1 MAKIRS
7 DNLQKYVQDLVSETF
22 EDLPTVD
29 RTSEKEEHLAEK
41 KTYPPSGK
49 KNEN

>member
-22 EDLPTVD
+22 ENMPTGD
-29 RTSEKEEHLAEK
+29 RTSEKEKHSAEN

-49 KNEN
+49 KND

>member
-22 EDLPTVD
+22 ENLPTAD
-29 RTSEKEEHLAEK
+29 RTSEKEEHSAEK
-41 KTYPPSGK
+41 KSYPPSGK
-49 KNEN
+49 KTD